1 MLPAID
7 AEAHKGTRGKVLIEG
22 GSTGMTGAAILAAR
36 AALRAGAGMVKVRS
50 EPKSLEIVTLAI
62 PEALTEDSAG
72 GRSNWADV
80 AVIGPGFGRDDAA
93 IDRVAAAI
101 RSAPG
106 PVVLD
111 ADALNAFEG
120 RRERFRDAL
129 AGRSAVLTPHV
140 VEAARLAGVSPAAV
154 EDQRFDIGLR
164 LARDLGA
171 VVLLKGVPTIVTA
184 PDGRIFVIPSGTPS
198 LATGGSGDVLSGI
211 AGTLLCQI
219 KDVAVA
225 AACAAWI
232 HGRAAEL
239 TGPFIRGTTL
249 DDVLELLPNA
259 LRVPDEQPRYPVI
272 AELPAIPNQ

>member
-1 MLPAID
+1 
-7 AEAHKGTRGKVLIEG
+7 
-22 GSTGMTGAAILAAR
+22 
-36 AALRAGAGMVKVRS
+36 
-50 EPKSLEIVTLAI
+50 
-62 PEALTEDSAG
+62 
-72 GRSNWADV
+72 
-80 AVIGPGFGRDDAA
+80 
-93 IDRVAAAI
+93 
-101 RSAPG
+101 
-106 PVVLD
+106 
-111 ADALNAFEG
+111 
-120 RRERFRDAL
+120 
-129 AGRSAVLTPHV
+129 
-140 VEAARLAGVSPAAV
+140 
-154 EDQRFDIGLR
+154 
-164 LARDLGA
+164 
-171 VVLLKGVPTIVTA
+171 VLLKGVPTIVTA